1 MANCLVLGADG
12 FIGSHVVDA
21 LGKAGHKVRAFDRLK
36 SPVPLNLPTDHPN
49 IQLCPGDFLNRHDLD
64 VALED
69 MQYVFHFVSTTNP
82 AASAKDP
89 LIDVDTNIRMSV
101 VLMQLCVEHNVKRL
115 IFPSTGGA
123 IYGRDLSRPLR
134 ENDLAAP
141 VSPYGIGKLA
151 IEGYLRYFN
160 QSHGLDTLVFRLANA
175 YGERQN
181 VVGSQGA
188 IPIFLNLIEQGLPI
202 KVFGDGTMVRD
213 YVHISDLVGMI
224 VGAFDGHHQFDTYNV
239 GSGVGVSLNELIDSL
254 KQVTRGDVKV
264 EYLPARP
271 TDVQHVVL
279 DTARYA
285 KEFGKPQMMSLAQGL
300 EETWHYVV
308 ERAKKEHRHGKHGL

>member
-12 FIGSHVVDA
+12 FIGSHVVEA
-21 LGKAGHKVRAFDRLK
+21 LTEAGHQVRAFDRLR
-36 SPVPLNLPTDHPN
+36 SPAPFNLPTDNPN

-64 VALED
+64 LALED

-82 AASAKDP
+82 ATSAKDP
-89 LIDVDTNIRMSV
+89 LVDVDVNIRMSV
-101 VLMQLCVEHNVKRL
+101 VLMQLCAEHNVKRL

-123 IYGRDLSRPLR
+123 IYGQDLPRPLR
-134 ENDLAAP
+134 ETDLTEP

-151 IEGYLRYFN
+151 IEGYLRYFR
-160 QSHGLDTLVFRLANA
+160 QSHGLDSLVLRLSNA

-213 YVHISDLVGMI
+213 YVYISDLAQMV
-224 VGAFDGHHQFDTYNV
+224 VEVFDRPHQYDTYNL
-239 GSGVGVSLNELIDSL
+239 GSGEGVAVNELIDSL
-254 KQVTRGDVKV
+254 KQVTRRDVKV
-264 EYLPARP
+264 EHLPARP
-271 TDVQHVVL
+271 TDVEHVVL
-279 DTARYA
+279 DTDRYA
-285 KEFGKPQMMSLAQGL
+285 KEFGKPKLTSLAQGL
-300 EETWHYVV
+300 EETWHYVMK
-308 ERAKKEHRHGKHGL
+308 RAKKERLHGL